1 MYGKCKVVHIV
12 AVGANGEIGA
22 NNKLLWNIR
31 EDMKFFREKTL
42 GHAILMGRKTFDSLP
57 KKLDRRVVY
66 RVSREES
73 DDSVNL
79 EQGLHFA
86 GNIARNFLHT
96 DTIFIAGGAEIYKAT
111 EHLVDE
117 VYLTQVYQSFPNA
130 DAFYKLPEGFELL
143 DSDEVSDSVNSFDFV
158 HGITHNISFQRY
170 KRK

>member
-22 NNKLLWNIR
+22 DNKLLWKIR

-66 RVSREES
+66 RISRDINDDNSCTLEE
-73 DDSVNL
+73 
-79 EQGLHFA
+79 GLAFA
-86 GNIARNFLHT
+86 SNMARNLLHT
-96 DTIFIAGGAEIYKAT
+96 NTIFVAGGAEIYKAT

-117 VYLTQVYQSFPNA
+117 VYLTRVNQSFPNA
-130 DAFYKLPEGFELL
+130 DAFYRLPEGFELL
-143 DSDEVSDSVNSFDFV
+143 DFEDFTDDV
-158 HGITHNISFQRY
+158 LITFNRY